1 MRYNMMTMALS
12 TLGLALY
19 SGCVASAPDQGS
31 AGTADPAPAVD
42 QSIDANLV
50 LRVDVEPGHTVS
62 FYEPSPGRLYL
73 AESMQPGQQFA
84 LHDRQ
89 AVDAIA
95 AFTALRPEAA
105 VPAALQAAYDR
116 ARSMPSTPVALASHT
131 FGGGQPADAQVQ
143 AQTPGVISQAL
154 TSSSSA
160 ANFVNND
167 GGCNWAPDFSFCR
180 VSWGGGFFA
189 TATSDTGLCIVDHF
203 AGNGVTIQIT
213 NDSAV
218 TATFQAAGTIVQ
230 YGLGTPGGNNTR
242 RIDVLNASG
251 DSFHVGCRWGF

>member
-1 MRYNMMTMALS
+1 MRYNMMTMALG

-31 AGTADPAPAVD
+31 AGTADPAPTVD

-73 AESMQPGQQFA
+73 AERMQPGQQFA

-116 ARSMPSTPVALASHT
+116 ARSMPSGTVGPVTRLA
-131 FGGGQPADAQVQ
+131 GGGELAAQAPAPA
-143 AQTPGVISQAL
+143 PGVITQAL

-160 ANFVNND
+160 FNFVAND
-167 GGCNWAPDFSFCR
+167 GGCNWGPDFSFCR
-180 VSWGGGFFA
+180 VNWSNGFFA
-189 TATSDTGLCIVDHF
+189 SAGSDSGLCIVDHF

-213 NDSAV
+213 DDSAV

-230 YGLGTPGGNNTR
+230 YGLGTPGGNDTR
-242 RIDVLNASG
+242 RIDILNASG